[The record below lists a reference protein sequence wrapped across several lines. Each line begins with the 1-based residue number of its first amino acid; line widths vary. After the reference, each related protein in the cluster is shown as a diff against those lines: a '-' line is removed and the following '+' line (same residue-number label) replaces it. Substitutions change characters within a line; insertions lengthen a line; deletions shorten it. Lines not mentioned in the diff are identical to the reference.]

1 MDKNLIAV
9 IGDIHGCYF
18 TLKTLCREIKNFAG
32 AIYST
37 GDLIDRGKHS
47 KMVVDFCMEKKI
59 KPVRGNHED
68 MMLRAVMFPEYGI
81 NQGYETTYDL
91 WMSNGGG
98 KTMMSYIHSKR
109 ESQLKKFKKNI
120 EETGHL
126 DFFLAL
132 PLIYEFDKVILT
144 HAGIVEG
151 KRENN
156 VLWNREPPSKLD
168 KIQIVGHNPSKE
180 IISVENH
187 YVDVDTGCVY
197 GFSLS
202 AVIVNTDNGKVVNS
216 VSIPVDERDV

>member
-1 MDKNLIAV
+1 MDENLILV

-18 TLKTLCREIKNFAG
+18 TLKTLCREFKNFAG

-47 KMVVDFCMEKKI
+47 KMVVDFCIEKKI

-68 MMLRAVMFPEYGI
+68 MMLRAIMFPGYGI
-81 NQGYETTYDL
+81 NYSFETTYDL

-98 KTMMSYIHSKR
+98 KTMMSYIRSKR
-109 ESQLKKFKKNI
+109 EVQLKKFKKVL

-126 DFFLAL
+126 EFFLAL
-132 PLIYEFDKVILT
+132 PLIYEFDSVILS

-151 KRENN
+151 KKENN

-168 KIQIVGHNPSKE
+168 KFQITGHNPSVN
-180 IISVENH
+180 IIHKENH

-202 AVIVNTDNGKVVNS
+202 AVIVDTSDGKVKNIIS
-216 VSIPVDERDV
+216 VPVDERDV